1 MINRSNRDF
10 VNVLIMLILKYCK
23 PISSLPNPN
32 GPLSEK
38 ISSKAIELA
47 NAEVEKIS
55 HLSKEQASE
64 KTRGPRPNKYLI
76 LSPAQRFEVGK
87 RAAEHGVTSS
97 LRYFSKK
104 YPQLPLKETT
114 VRRLKNLYRL
124 ETKRASKNPSSLEE
138 PLGEVHELSRK
149 KTGRPLLLGKDLDT
163 QVQEYLKGLRKC
175 GMPINTSIVIA
186 SARGIVMNKN
196 ANLLVSNGGGID
208 LTKDWA
214 KYLLKRMGFVK
225 RKACSKSKVNV
236 EKFQELKEDFLLEI
250 KNTVVMDEIPEDLII
265 NFDQTGLNYVPVTSW
280 TMEEAGARRV
290 EVVAKDDK
298 RQLTAVFAGSLS
310 GNFLPPQLIYEGKT
324 ERCHPQ
330 FKFPAGWHITNS
342 VNHWSNEDTM
352 REYVEM
358 IIIPYVDEKRK
369 DLKLAHDYPAL
380 VIFDNFKAQCTYSVL
395 TLLDNHNI
403 NVTLIP
409 PNCTD
414 RLQPLDLSIN
424 KPAKDFLRTQFQEW
438 YAQELST
445 ILQAQSEGTGTD
457 TSVDLKLSVIKPI
470 AAGWIVSLY
479 DYIKRKPELVKNGFK
494 EAGITN
500 YLSSNI

>member
-1 MINRSNRDF
+1 M
-10 VNVLIMLILKYCK
+10 
-23 PISSLPNPN
+23 
-32 GPLSEK
+32 
-38 ISSKAIELA
+38 
-47 NAEVEKIS
+47 
-55 HLSKEQASE
+55 
-64 KTRGPRPNKYLI
+64 
-76 LSPAQRFEVGK
+76 SPAQRFKVGK

-97 LRYFSKK
+97 LRYFLKK
-104 YPQLPLKETT
+104 YPKLLLKETT
-114 VRRLKNLYRL
+114 VRRLKNLYQL
-124 ETKRASKNPSSLEE
+124 ETKRASKNCSSLEE
-138 PLGEVHELSRK
+138 PSGVHELSHK
-149 KTGRPLLLGKDLDT
+149 KTGRPLLLGNDLDG

-175 GMPINTSIVIA
+175 GMPINTFIVIA

-310 GNFLPPQLIYEGKT
+310 GNFLLPQLIYEGKT

-330 FKFPAGWHITNS
+330 FRFPAGWHITNS

-380 VIFDNFKAQCTYSVL
+380 VILKHSAPLQCLLCWITI
-395 TLLDNHNI
+395 TLM
-403 NVTLIP
+403 
-409 PNCTD
+409 
-414 RLQPLDLSIN
+414 
-424 KPAKDFLRTQFQEW
+424 
-438 YAQELST
+438 
-445 ILQAQSEGTGTD
+445 
-457 TSVDLKLSVIKPI
+457 
-470 AAGWIVSLY
+470 
-479 DYIKRKPELVKNGFK
+479 
-494 EAGITN
+494 
-500 YLSSNI
+500 